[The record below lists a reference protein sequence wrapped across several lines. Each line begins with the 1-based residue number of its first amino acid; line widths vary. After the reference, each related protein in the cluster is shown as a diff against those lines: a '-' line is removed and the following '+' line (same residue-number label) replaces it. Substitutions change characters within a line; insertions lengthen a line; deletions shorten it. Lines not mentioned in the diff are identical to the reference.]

1 MQKEKQNILRDSP
14 EAASIQTVTGWVSST
29 GRFYGADE
37 HLARY
42 DGATHTKCEKN
53 PEHPIYKINGYCES
67 CWAEKQQALYE
78 AMPAEPYNGDACAVF
93 NTDQYFWEENEIL
106 EYCVDRGINPADL
119 QLVHCVPTYARQI
132 DGKDYFSDD
141 LPEDGEL
148 PQVLHDA
155 FAALNKI
162 IGHKKHVL
170 SWSQGKTKA
179 VLSDD
184 FIKRWENSCPDVG
197 GYDDAL

>member
-1 MQKEKQNILRDSP
+1 MQKEKKIILRDSP
-14 EAASIQTVTGWVSST
+14 EAASIQTVTGWVSAN
-29 GRFYGADE
+29 GRWFGDYEDG
-37 HLARY
+37 ARY
-42 DGATHTKCEKN
+42 DGATHQKCIQN
-53 PEHPIYKINGYCES
+53 AEHPIYEINGYCRA
-67 CWAEKQQALYE
+67 CWDEKQQAVYE
-78 AMPAEPYNGDACAVF
+78 AMPSEPYNGDACAVL

-141 LPEDGEL
+141 LPDDGEL
-148 PQVLHDA
+148 PQVLQDA
-155 FAALNKI
+155 FAALNEA
-162 IGHKKHVL
+162 IGEQKHVL

-179 VLSDD
+179 VLSEA
-184 FIKRWENSCPDVG
+184 FIKRWENSCHDVG